1 MDLAA
6 CEEITLDSDEG
17 HLSTLGLADVG
28 SGRPNAEQIQ
38 QFFYEEQQV

>member
-1 MDLAA
+1 MIQVDPGS

-38 QFFYEEQQV
+38 